1 MFKQNRRQFVAT
13 LGSIALAGMLPG
25 ALRASSRRVIIVGA
39 GLSGLRSA
47 LLLEELGH
55 EVVVLEA
62 RQRVGGRV
70 YTLDQL
76 PNHPEAGGAQV
87 AGTYGRVIETIR
99 RYGVELSP
107 PMVRGADASAVRAPW
122 GLMIDGQVVDRETWS
137 TSPLNTLPDP
147 FRSLTPDQL
156 SSALLAD
163 NPFNTSA
170 AWLQPDMQVYDISAA
185 DFFASK
191 GLDSHALQWLGANNS
206 YGNRLSDTSLSM
218 LYRVGDITGRAME
231 MAMAQRQSFISV
243 AGGNSRIP
251 EAMATALSAQVQYGE
266 QIVSVKQSTGEVI
279 ATGANGAEY
288 RGDALI
294 FALPATAVR
303 KIRFEPL
310 MAAEQQQA
318 FQEVEYQ
325 KTTQAHM
332 LSESAYWQDVGPSA
346 SWWTNGSLGRIFGR
360 PAPNADG
367 SYSLNAWITGDACDR
382 FDSMENAEAEQAIIQ
397 ELESHFPA
405 AKDQIRMG
413 ELVRWAADPLSGGA
427 WAVWKPGQIAT
438 VPALL
443 RQSQDRIFFAGEHT
457 ATANSG
463 MEGAMESADRVV
475 LEALRRLA

>member
-1 MFKQNRRQFVAT
+1 MIKQNRRQFVAT
-13 LGSIALAGMLPG
+13 LGSIALAGMLPR
-25 ALRASSRRVIIVGA
+25 ALKASGRRVVIVGA
-39 GLSGLRSA
+39 GLSGLRTA

-76 PNHPEAGGAQV
+76 PNHPEAGGATI
-87 AGTYGRVIETIR
+87 APTYGRVIETIR
-99 RYGVELSP
+99 RYGVELNP
-107 PMVRGADASAVRAPW
+107 PMTRGGGGARAPW
-122 GLMIDGQVVDRETWS
+122 GLMLDGQAVDRETWS

-147 FRSLTPDQL
+147 LRSFTPDQL
-156 SSALLAD
+156 SGALLRD
-163 NPFNTSA
+163 NPFNTSD
-170 AWLQPDMQVYDISAA
+170 AWQQPDMQAYDTSAA
-185 DFFASK
+185 DFFADK
-191 GLDSHALQWLGANNS
+191 GLDSQALQWLGANNS

-218 LYRVGDITGRAME
+218 LYRVGGITGRAID
-231 MAMAQRQSFISV
+231 MAMATRQPSVNV

-251 EAMATALSAQVQYGE
+251 EAMAAALSAQVQHGE
-266 QIVSVKQSTGEVI
+266 QIVSIKQSAGEVI
-279 ATGANGAEY
+279 ATGANGTEY

-294 FALPATAVR
+294 CALPATAVR

-310 MAAEQQQA
+310 MAAEQKQA

-332 LSESAYWQDVGPSA
+332 LSESPYWENAGQPA
-346 SWWTNGSLGRIFGR
+346 SWWTNGSLGRIFAR
-360 PAPNADG
+360 PQPNDDG
-367 SYSLNAWITGDACDR
+367 SYSLNVWITGDACDR
-382 FDSMENAEAEQAIIQ
+382 FDAMESEEAGQAIIQ
-397 ELESHFPA
+397 ELESQFPA
-405 AKDQIRMG
+405 AKDQVRMG
-413 ELVRWAADPLSGGA
+413 ELVRWAADPLNEGA

-443 RQSQDRIFFAGEHT
+443 RQSQDRVFFAGEHT
-457 ATANSG
+457 AIANSG